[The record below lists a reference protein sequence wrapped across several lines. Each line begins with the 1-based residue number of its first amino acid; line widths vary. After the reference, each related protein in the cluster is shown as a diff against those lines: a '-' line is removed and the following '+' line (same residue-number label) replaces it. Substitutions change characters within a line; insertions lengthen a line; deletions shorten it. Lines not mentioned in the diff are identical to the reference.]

1 MVLEVL
7 DAVLSQPVLPAADEA
22 ADQILAVFRH
32 VGDLLR
38 ELEALLH
45 DNGGFWCVNLKN
57 KKSHKQMHQKK
68 TNKHKN

>member
-22 ADQILAVFRH
+22 TDQILAVFRH

-45 DNGGFWCVNLKN
+45 DNGGGFWCVNLKN

-68 TNKHKN
+68 K